1 MYISADD
8 KKEQSVPYP
17 NIIKFPVKKLFMAIE
32 QAIKDGKIE
41 RRIGNKR
48 LIELHIQTKIKQLQT
63 KIKQIPSS
71 KAFKINEYI
80 TEQEQN
86 RNE

>member
-17 NIIKFPVKKLFMAIE
+17 NIIKFSVKKLFMAIE

-63 KIKQIPSS
+63 EIK
-71 KAFKINEYI
+71 
-80 TEQEQN
+80 
-86 RNE
+86 